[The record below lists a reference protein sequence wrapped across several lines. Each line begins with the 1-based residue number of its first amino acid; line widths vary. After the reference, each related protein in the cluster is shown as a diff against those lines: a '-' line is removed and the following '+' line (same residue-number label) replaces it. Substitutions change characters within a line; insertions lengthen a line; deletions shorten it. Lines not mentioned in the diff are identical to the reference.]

1 MGIQDRVKGFLSSA
15 IDQFDGEP
23 IVIGGETIKAV
34 IDTLDLGI
42 ALGVGA
48 KIEERS
54 LRVQFSTADYNAT
67 IRSGDTITARGETWQ
82 VSSDP
87 TAILR
92 GQAAIT
98 LMLVEPE
105 RRNEF

>member
-1 MGIQDRVKGFLSSA
+1 MGIQDRVKGFLSTS
-15 IDQFDGEP
+15 IDQFDGES

-48 KIEERS
+48 KTEERN
-54 LRVQFSTADYNAT
+54 LRVQFSTADYNSS
-67 IRSGDTITARGETWQ
+67 IRSGDTITARGATWQ
-82 VSSDP
+82 VSSEP
-87 TAILR
+87 SAIQR

-98 LMLVEPE
+98 LILVEPE